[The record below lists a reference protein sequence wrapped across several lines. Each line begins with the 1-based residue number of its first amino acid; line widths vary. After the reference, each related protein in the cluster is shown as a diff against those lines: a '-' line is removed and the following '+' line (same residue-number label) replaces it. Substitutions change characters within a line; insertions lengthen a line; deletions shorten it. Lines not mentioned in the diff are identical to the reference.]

1 MYIRYRNYT
10 FTVGLQTYKHR
21 RTPTFNEFYQRE
33 SRSVSVIIEGE
44 LRCPQGTAEGDEPA
58 TLISQIQALE
68 NAFAVDEGDFEVTYP
83 TGERLLFLSSADFV
97 GGLRV
102 VGEPSYEDNQPGELV
117 RRRTFKIELAGEQL
131 IGNTDGGGGGGAVVV
146 SYAESLN
153 YEGNGGKRFVV
164 IETSEGPPIV
174 QTVNQRT
181 MCRCIQEGRTVQRYT
196 KPTAPAPL
204 YPDREQGSMRR
215 ITPSIPS
222 RDTYEIAWSYVFESP
237 TPF

>member
-44 LRCPQGTAEGDEPA
+44 LRCPNTTAEGDEPA
-58 TLISQIQALE
+58 TLIAQIQALE
-68 NAFAVDEGDFEVTYP
+68 AAFSVDEGDFEVTYP
-83 TGERLLFLSSADFV
+83 TGERLLFLQSADFV

-131 IGNTDGGGGGGAVVV
+131 IVGPDGGGGGAVVV
-146 SYAESLN
+146 SYAEMLS
-153 YEGNGGKRFVV
+153 YEGTGGQRFVV
-164 IETSEGPPIV
+164 IETMEGSPIV
-174 QTVNQRT
+174 QVVNQKT
-181 MCRCIQEGRTVQRYT
+181 MCRCIQEGRSVQRYVE
-196 KPTAPAPL
+196 PTAPKPL
-204 YPDREQGSMRR
+204 YPDREQQSQRR
-215 ITPSIPS
+215 IARSVPS
-222 RDTYEIAWSYVFESP
+222 RDTYEIAWSYTFESP
-237 TPF
+237 TKF